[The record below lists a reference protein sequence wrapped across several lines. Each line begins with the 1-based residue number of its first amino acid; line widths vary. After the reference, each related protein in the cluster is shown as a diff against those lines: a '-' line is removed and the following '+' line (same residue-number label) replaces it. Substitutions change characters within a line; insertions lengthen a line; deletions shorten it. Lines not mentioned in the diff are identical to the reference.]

1 MRAFS
6 VVAVSVFTFSSALV
20 ASESLDRARQL
31 TNSGDSLGAKT
42 VLAQAAQRN
51 PKDITVLSEY
61 AEFLDRYG
69 DPAARG
75 AYETL
80 LTALG
85 ESGDAAKRAGV
96 ARRLVTLDLLAG
108 DNVTASKHL
117 EAYHAAGGDG
127 LGLQQSGAAPDPT
140 HTVTIPG
147 PLRCPGVLRFIGVWP
162 SAWAAVWRTS

>member
-1 MRAFS
+1 MLFVPAETGRDNMRVLSAIVFS
-6 VVAVSVFTFSSALV
+6 VLTFSSALV

-75 AYETL
+75 AYEKL
-80 LTALG
+80 LEALG
-85 ESGDAAKRAGV
+85 ESGDAARRAGV

-108 DNVTASKHL
+108 DNVAASKHL

-127 LGLQQSGAAPDPT
+127 LGLPSAGAAPDPT

-147 PLRCPGVLRFIGVWP
+147 PLRSFGR
-162 SAWAAVWRTS
+162 